1 MKHDTILRDE
11 VKNGIKLFIVL
22 FIISFIIVA
31 FFQFYS
37 MSVYEVIKN
46 TLDAVSSYLISKLG
60 EKMYKTIGI
69 SLIFAIPFTLLL
81 HGEESDDIED
91 DDDESD
97 EIEDEDYLEVPEE
110 FIGRESEYW
119 KRYYKAF
126 PELCE
131 D

>member
-1 MKHDTILRDE
+1 MKHDTILKDE
-11 VKNGIKLFIVL
+11 VKNGIKQFIVFFVIL
-22 FIISFIIVA
+22 FIIVA
-31 FFQFYS
+31 FFLFYS

-60 EKMYKTIGI
+60 EKMYLTIGI
-69 SLIFAIPFTLLL
+69 SVIFAILLTLIP
-81 HGEESDDIED
+81 GE
-91 DDDESD
+91 ESD

-119 KRYYKAF
+119 KRYYEAF